1 MKEDFL
7 HYIWKHKL
15 LNLSQLET
23 TQKERL
29 QLINSGE
36 HNYNAGPDFFNSQI
50 IIEDQRWAGNVEIHV
65 KSSDWYVHGHEKD
78 INYDSVILHV
88 VWEHDI
94 EIYTNGNIIV
104 PTLELKKHLD
114 KNILNNYQKL
124 FSNSNKW
131 IICENVISSVDPFI
145 IDNWLERLYI
155 ERLEQKSDLIQKM
168 LNTSKNDWEAVL
180 VKMLFKNFG
189 LKVNSDPFL
198 NLINSIDFSIIRKE
212 RQSLERLEAL
222 LFGQAG
228 LINDDNQDAYYQ
240 TLQTE
245 FNYLVKKHN
254 LQINMKSQCQF
265 FRLRPNNFPTI
276 RIAQLAALLNE
287 HQNLFSKIMAAT
299 QLKDYYK
306 LFNVSVSIFWKNH
319 YSFSSTSKLSSKRLT
334 KSFIDL
340 LLINTIIPLKFMYL
354 KQINKLNEEEI
365 LEMVRQIKPEKNSII
380 NKFNEIGIVTI
391 NAFQTQSLL
400 QLKNEYCTNQKCL
413 QCTIGNELLRLL

>member
-1 MKEDFL
+1 
-7 HYIWKHKL
+7 
-15 LNLSQLET
+15 
-23 TQKERL
+23 
-29 QLINSGE
+29 
-36 HNYNAGPDFFNSQI
+36 
-50 IIEDQRWAGNVEIHV
+50 
-65 KSSDWYVHGHEKD
+65 
-78 INYDSVILHV
+78 
-88 VWEHDI
+88 
-94 EIYTNGNIIV
+94 
-104 PTLELKKHLD
+104 
-114 KNILNNYQKL
+114 LNNYQKL
-124 FSNSNKW
+124 FSNAQKW

-145 IDNWLERLYI
+145 IGNWLERLYI
-155 ERLEQKSDLIQKM
+155 ERLEQKSELIQKL

-212 RQSLERLEAL
+212 RQSLESIEAL

-228 LINDDNQDAYYQ
+228 LINDDIQDAYYH

-254 LQINMKSQCQF
+254 LQVNMKSQFQF

-276 RIAQLAALLNE
+276 RIAQLAALLNQQ
-287 HQNLFSKIMAAT
+287 QNLFSKIMAAT

-306 LFNVSVSIFWKNH
+306 LFNVSVSSFWKNH
-319 YSFSSTSKLSSKRLT
+319 YSFSSTSKISSKKLT

-340 LLINTIIPLKFMYL
+340 LLINTIVPLKFMYL

-365 LEMVRQIKPEKNSII
+365 LETVRQIKPERSSII
-380 NKFNEIGIVTI
+380 NKFNEIGIVTN

-400 QLKNEYCTNQKCL
+400 QLKNEYCVKQKCL
-413 QCTIGNELLRLL
+413 QCTIGNELLKLL